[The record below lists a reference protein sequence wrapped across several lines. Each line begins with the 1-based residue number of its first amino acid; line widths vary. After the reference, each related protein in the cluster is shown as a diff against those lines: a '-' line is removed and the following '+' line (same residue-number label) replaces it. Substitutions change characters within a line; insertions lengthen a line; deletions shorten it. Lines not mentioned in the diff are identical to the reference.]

1 LQAEVSMSSWDPRQ
15 SNPIVLARL
24 YLTLVAAAALLFGV
38 LLGAREGRW
47 NPLGGLLASAQ
58 TDTLQV
64 ARSDLREGD
73 YTGALQL
80 FTSEATKGNSQAK
93 YWLGYMNEL
102 GLGTPRDIQQ
112 AIRLYQQAADKNV
125 VAAELR
131 LGDLYLHGNY
141 VPPDPGSAKSYL
153 ERAAYQ
159 GEPRAAMLLG
169 QMYANGLGIAPDPTK
184 AYAWSEVATIE
195 GNRLAIQERNAS
207 RRQLDVKD
215 QSTAVDQSKD
225 ILAKIN
231 EEKMPHSSGSKDARA
246 QPSNSATPSSTS
258 SATLQPLA

>member
-1 LQAEVSMSSWDPRQ
+1 MSSWDPRQ
-15 SNPIVLARL
+15 SNPINLARL

-47 NPLGGLLASAQ
+47 NLFGGLSASAQ
-58 TDTLQV
+58 PDTLQV
-64 ARSDLREGD
+64 ARSDLRQGD
-73 YTGALQL
+73 YAGALQL
-80 FTSEATKGNSQAK
+80 FTNEADKGNSQAQ

-102 GLGTPRDIQQ
+102 GLGTGRNLQR
-112 AIRLYQQAADKNV
+112 AITLYQQAAGKNV

-169 QMYANGLGIAPDPTK
+169 QMYENGLGTTLDPIK

-195 GNRLAIQERNAS
+195 GNQLAVEERDAS

-215 QSTAVDQSKD
+215 QVAAVDQAKD

-231 EEKMPHSSGSKDARA
+231 EEKIPQSSGPKDARGETSD
-246 QPSNSATPSSTS
+246 PATPSSTS
-258 SATLQPLA
+258 SATLPPLA

>member
-1 LQAEVSMSSWDPRQ
+1 MSSWDPRQ
-15 SNPIVLARL
+15 SNPIILARL
-24 YLTLVAAAALLFGV
+24 YLTVVAAAVLLFGV
-38 LLGAREGRW
+38 LWSSRDGRW
-47 NPLGGLLASAQ
+47 NPFGSLSASAQ
-58 TDTLQV
+58 TFQT

-73 YTGALQL
+73 YADALQL
-80 FTSEATKGNSQAK
+80 FTTDAAKGNSEAQ

-102 GLGTPRDIQQ
+102 GLGTSRNLQK
-112 AIRLYQQAADKNV
+112 AITLYQQAASKNV

-141 VPPDPGSAKSYL
+141 IPPDPGSAKSYL

-169 QMYANGLGIAPDPTK
+169 QMYEKGLGTTPDHIK

-195 GNRLAIQERNAS
+195 GNQLAIQERDAS
-207 RRQLDVKD
+207 RGQLDAKD
-215 QSTAVDQSKD
+215 QVAAINQAKD

-231 EEKMPHSSGSKDARA
+231 KEKMPSSGAPDAHVE
-246 QPSNSATPSSTS
+246 PPNPETS
-258 SATLQPLA
+258 SLMSSASPLA

>member
-1 LQAEVSMSSWDPRQ
+1 MSSWDPRQ
-15 SNPIVLARL
+15 PNPIILARL
-24 YLTLVAAAALLFGV
+24 YLTLAAAAALLFGV
-38 LLGAREGRW
+38 LLGAREGQW
-47 NPLGGLLASAQ
+47 NPLGGLFTPAQ
-58 TDTLQV
+58 TDRLQL

-73 YTGALQL
+73 YPQAIQL
-80 FTSEATKGNSQAK
+80 FTNEATKGNSQAK

-102 GLGTPRDIQQ
+102 GLGTPRDTKQ
-112 AIRLYQQAADKNV
+112 AIRLYQQAADKNII
-125 VAAELR
+125 AAELR
-131 LGDLYLHGNY
+131 LGDLYLKGNY

-169 QMYANGLGIAPDPTK
+169 QMYENGLGTAPDPAK

-195 GNRLAIQERNAS
+195 GNRLAMQERDAS

-215 QSTAVDQSKD
+215 QSAAVDQAKD

-231 EEKMPHSSGSKDARA
+231 EEKTPHSSGSNDARA

-258 SATLQPLA
+258 SDKLASLA

>member
-1 LQAEVSMSSWDPRQ
+1 MSGWDPRQ
-15 SNPIVLARL
+15 SNPIILARL

-38 LLGAREGRW
+38 LLGAREGYW
-47 NPLGGLLASAQ
+47 NPFKGFSASAQ
-58 TDTLQV
+58 TDTLQL
-64 ARSDLREGD
+64 ARNDLHKGD
-73 YTGALQL
+73 YTDALQL
-80 FTSEATKGNSQAK
+80 FTNDAAKGNSQAQ

-102 GLGTPRDIQQ
+102 GLGTGRNLQR
-112 AIRLYQQAADKNV
+112 AITLYQQAAGQNV

-141 VPPDPGSAKSYL
+141 VPPDPDSAKSYL

-169 QMYANGLGIAPDPTK
+169 QMYENGLGTTPDPIK

-195 GNRLAIQERNAS
+195 GNRLAIQERDAS

-215 QSTAVDQSKD
+215 QVTAVDQAKN

-231 EEKMPHSSGSKDARA
+231 QEKIPHSSGAKEPHTA
-246 QPSNSATPSSTS
+246 PSNAATSSSTS
-258 SATLQPLA
+258 SATLSPLA

>member
-1 LQAEVSMSSWDPRQ
+1 MSSWDPRQ
-15 SNPIVLARL
+15 SNPLILARL
-24 YLTLVAAAALLFGV
+24 YLTLVAVAALLFGI
-38 LLGAREGRW
+38 LLGAREGHW

-58 TDTLQV
+58 ADTLQL

-73 YTGALQL
+73 YTAALKL
-80 FTSEATKGNSQAK
+80 FTSEAAKGNSQAK

-102 GLGTPRDIQQ
+102 GLGTPRDTQQ
-112 AIRLYQQAADKNV
+112 AIGLYRQAADKNV

-169 QMYANGLGIAPDPTK
+169 QMYENGLGTAPDPAK

-195 GNRLAIQERNAS
+195 GNQLAIQQRDSS

-215 QSTAVDQSKD
+215 QNTAIDQAKN
-225 ILAKIN
+225 ILAQIS
-231 EEKMPHSSGSKDARA
+231 EEKMPNSSGSKDTHD
-246 QPSNSATPSSTS
+246 QPSNSATISSTS
-258 SATLQPLA
+258 SATLVPRA